1 MKSIRTTILIL
12 TFVFVGLAGG
22 AKAYTQVGFSL
33 DFHDALAPYGSW
45 VHVSAC
51 SDCWRPS
58 VAGFVSLHH
67 GHWVYTSYGPTW
79 EADEAWGWA
88 PYHYGHWI
96 YTVEEGWLWVPGY
109 EWAPARVS
117 WAYGNDYVG
126 WSPIYNAP
134 PRDPN
139 VWIFVG
145 SNNFVGGNYGRV
157 RLQRDAVRTLFD
169 RRVVRTT
176 TRPLART
183 QVERIVHRRISV
195 VPVRANVVEINH
207 HKTRLI
213 VPANHEKVVM
223 EHVARVAHRAPERAS
238 GEHRS
243 SSVHNAATRTKFEH
257 GQEKQVVRRE
267 NSTHT
272 TEKHVI
278 HQNSSSVHH
287 EMKTTNR
294 GSSSSH
300 QAGTVHHTSANSHH
314 DSRSFQ
320 PTGGSHYSKP
330 VVHGNPKVEH
340 ESAHRPSVNPAQTH
354 HETQRPEVK
363 RQSEAPRQQASKSK
377 VHETKHSKPS
387 SKKPPHR

>member
-12 TFVFVGLAGG
+12 TFCFVGLAGG
-22 AKAYTQVGFSL
+22 ANAYTQVGFSV
-33 DFHDALAPYGSW
+33 DFHEALAPYGSW

-58 VAGFVSLHH
+58 VAGFVPYTN

-96 YTVEEGWLWVPGY
+96 YTVEQGWLWVPGY

-134 PRDPN
+134 LRDPN

-145 SNNFVGGNYGRV
+145 GNNFVAGNYGRV

-176 TRPLART
+176 TRPLARM
-183 QVERIVHRRISV
+183 QVERIAHRRISV

-207 HKTRLI
+207 HKTRLV

-223 EHVARVAHRAPERAS
+223 EHVASFAHRAPEH
-238 GEHRS
+238 GTVEHRS
-243 SSVHNAATRTKFEH
+243 SSVHHAANHTRSAH
-257 GQEKQVVRRE
+257 GQERQVVRR
-267 NSTHT
+267 ND
-272 TEKHVI
+272 V
-278 HQNSSSVHH
+278 NHH
-287 EMKTTNR
+287 LE
-294 GSSSSH
+294 
-300 QAGTVHHTSANSHH
+300 
-314 DSRSFQ
+314 
-320 PTGGSHYSKP
+320 KP
-330 VVHGNPKVEH
+330 VVHESNAVHSSTRSHH
-340 ESAHRPSVNPAQTH
+340 ESRSYHSTGSYTSKPVAYKSSKIERESTHRAGVSPAQLH
-354 HETQRPEVK
+354 HSSGAQRREVE
-363 RQSEAPRQQASKSK
+363 RQTAAPRQLASRSK
-377 VHETKHSKPS
+377 VHETKHSKPD
-387 SKKPPHR
+387 SKKPPQR